1 MIPRNQN
8 NTNHFF
14 NLNIMKKI
22 FLSIALVSA
31 TIAFAQKK
39 EIAAAVKA
47 IDAGDVAT
55 ANAQISAAES
65 VMAGKTHLLEP
76 SVQEQYYYAKGLAL
90 LKSGKNADG
99 ATYLAKMSDLGKNK
113 IYTGKDASKNKV
125 YFVGKAAADQSGIQG
140 LKEEAYTTTLTG
152 KIGNTINPLI
162 DAANKAAMDAYNA
175 KNYATAAPK
184 FKEVYDLLKAGG
196 QDNKQYLYYSGLNY
210 ALGDKKEEAIAVYND
225 LIESGYT
232 GVNTTY
238 VAKNKK
244 TGAEDALDKTSWDLY
259 KKMGAASDYTD
270 FKSETSP
277 SIEKEL
283 YETNAALL
291 IEAGK
296 TDDALALI
304 DKGLKKFPAS
314 AKLSELQ
321 GTAYYKSGKMDEF
334 VKNLKVQ
341 TEKNPTDANNWYNLG
356 VLQSKD
362 PATVNDAIASYKK
375 AVELKPNFAQAWQN
389 LTYVTMGD
397 DAKAIDEYNAAKK
410 AGKTEAANK
419 IIEARRARLAAA
431 LPYAEKWYENDQE
444 SIDAVTLL
452 KGLYLSNKKDAKF
465 QEFKA
470 KEAAMKAA
478 GK

>member
-1 MIPRNQN
+1 
-8 NTNHFF
+8 
-14 NLNIMKKI
+14 MKKI
-22 FLSIALVSA
+22 FLSIALVSVTFA
-31 TIAFAQKK
+31 LAQKK

-47 IDAGDVAT
+47 IDAGDVSST
-55 ANAQISAAES
+55 NTQIAAAEAA
-65 VMAGKTHLLEP
+65 MGGKTYLLEP
-76 SVQEQYYYAKGLAL
+76 SLQEQYYYAKGLAL
-90 LKSGKNADG
+90 LKSGKNAEG
-99 ATYLAKMSDLGKNK
+99 ATYLAKMSDLGKSK

-125 YFVGKAAADQSGIQG
+125 YFVGKADADQSGIQG
-140 LKEEAYTTTLTG
+140 LKEETYTTTLTG

-162 DAANKAAMDAYNA
+162 EAANKTAMEAYNA
-175 KNYATAAPK
+175 KNYTAAAPK

-210 ALGDKKEEAIAVYND
+210 ALADKKAEAIAVYNE
-225 LIESGYT
+225 LINSGYT

-244 TGAEDALDKTSWDLY
+244 SGAVDSLDKTSWDLY
-259 KKMGAASDYTD
+259 KKMGESSDYTD
-270 FKSETSP
+270 FKTETSP
-277 SIEKEL
+277 SIEREL
-283 YETNAALL
+283 FETNAALL
-291 IEAGK
+291 IEDGRN
-296 TDDALALI
+296 DEALAFI
-304 DKGLKKFPAS
+304 DKGLKKFPTS
-314 AKLSELQ
+314 AKLTELQ

-334 VKNLKVQ
+334 VSNLKTQ
-341 TEKNPTDANNWYNLG
+341 ITKNPGDANNWYNLG

-362 PATVNDAIASYKK
+362 PATVNDAVASYKK
-375 AVELKPNFAQAWQN
+375 ATELKPNFAQAWQN
-389 LTYVTMGD
+389 LTYLTMGD

-419 IIEARRARLAAA
+419 IIEARRLRLAAA
-431 LPYAEKWYENDQE
+431 LPYAEKWYENDQN
-444 SIDAVTLL
+444 SLDAVSLL